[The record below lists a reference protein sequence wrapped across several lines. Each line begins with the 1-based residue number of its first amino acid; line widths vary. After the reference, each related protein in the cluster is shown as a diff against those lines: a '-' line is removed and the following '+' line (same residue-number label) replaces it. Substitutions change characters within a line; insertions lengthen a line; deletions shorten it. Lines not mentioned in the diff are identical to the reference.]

1 MCRILRKKKLT
12 VLYLT
17 PTITGQCA
25 TIFQTQTYTTIYS
38 FLQLRKQLG
47 REQREMPFD
56 DFLFFFLVSFTA
68 NNTSALN
75 RTDDTGLDFM
85 ATTNQFLCTKLR
97 FKNVFCS

>member
-1 MCRILRKKKLT
+1 MNLA
-12 VLYLT
+12 VLYFT
-17 PTITGQCA
+17 PTIAGLCA

-56 DFLFFFLVSFTA
+56 DFSLVSFTA

-85 ATTNQFLCTKLR
+85 AATNQFFVYKIAI
-97 FKNVFCS
+97 

>member
-1 MCRILRKKKLT
+1 MKEINLT
-12 VLYLT
+12 VLYFT
-17 PTITGQCA
+17 PTITGLCA

-85 ATTNQFLCTKLR
+85 ATTNQFFVYKIAI
-97 FKNVFCS
+97 